1 MATKINTASVLDLL
15 RDRRRWLVIALAVL
29 ALGSGW
35 TWLARAPTSGAS
47 SDVVS
52 PREGFLAPGFAL
64 KTLDGQTTTLS
75 AQRGKVVVINL
86 WASWC
91 GPCRAEMPAIQK
103 VYASERDRGLTVL
116 AVNGTFQDSVSNA
129 QAFAQQYGL
138 SFPIL
143 LDTDGRVSRMYLLSA
158 LPSTYIVDRRG
169 IIRSVVVGGPMSE
182 AFVRS
187 KVEPLLQEAP

>member
-1 MATKINTASVLDLL
+1 MTTKITIQSMLGLL
-15 RDRRRWLVIALAVL
+15 RDRRRWLVIALTTL
-29 ALGSGW
+29 ALGAGW
-35 TWLARAPTSGAS
+35 TWLSRAPTSGVS

-52 PREGFLAPGFAL
+52 PREGFLAPGFTL
-64 KTLDGQTTTLS
+64 KALDGQTTTLS

-116 AVNGTFQDSVSNA
+116 AVNGTFQDSATNA
-129 QAFAQQYGL
+129 SAFAQQYGL

-187 KVEPLLQEAP
+187 KIDPLLQEAP

>member
-1 MATKINTASVLDLL
+1 MAKITTEFALRLL
-15 RDRRRWLVIALAVL
+15 GDRRRWFVVALAIL

-35 TWLARAPTSGAS
+35 TWFSRAPTPGAS
-47 SDVVS
+47 SGVVS
-52 PREGFLAPGFAL
+52 PREGFLAPDFTL
-64 KTLDGQTTTLS
+64 KTLNGQMTSLS
-75 AQRGKVVVINL
+75 AQRGRVVVINL

-103 VYASERDRGLTVL
+103 VYASERERGLTVL
-116 AVNGTFQDSVSNA
+116 AVNGTFQDSASNA
-129 QAFAQQYGL
+129 SAFAQQYGL

-143 LDTDGRVSRMYLLSA
+143 LDTDGRVSREYLLSA

-169 IIRSVVVGGPMSE
+169 IIRAVVVGGPMSE

>member
-1 MATKINTASVLDLL
+1 MTTKITAESILGLL
-15 RDRRRWLVIALAVL
+15 RDRRRWLVIALTIL

-35 TWLARAPTSGAS
+35 TWLSRAPTSGLS
-47 SDVVS
+47 SDVAS
-52 PREGFLAPGFAL
+52 PREGFLAPDFTL
-64 KTLDGQTTTLS
+64 KALDGQTTSLS
-75 AQRGKVVVINL
+75 AQRGKVVVITL

-103 VYASERDRGLTVL
+103 VYASEWDHGLTVL
-116 AVNGTFQDSVSNA
+116 AVNGTFQDSASNA
-129 QAFAQQYGL
+129 SAFAQQYGL

-187 KVEPLLQEAP
+187 KVDPLLQEAS

>member
-1 MATKINTASVLDLL
+1 MTNITTESVLRLL
-15 RDRRRWLVIALAVL
+15 RDRRRWFVVALGIL

-35 TWLARAPTSGAS
+35 AWLSRVPIQGAS
-47 SDVVS
+47 SSVVS
-52 PREGFLAPGFAL
+52 PREGFLAPDFTL
-64 KTLDGQTTTLS
+64 KTLNGQMTSLS

-103 VYASERDRGLTVL
+103 VYASERERGLTVL
-116 AVNGTFQDSVSNA
+116 AVNGTFQDSASNA

-169 IIRSVVVGGPMSE
+169 IIRAVVVGGPMSE